1 MKQKVNE
8 NLNYVDM
15 FNKDFFLVRIPFLK
29 DYKFFNRKNGVEAQR
44 VIFHEDLTKLYN
56 GEIIKFKQFNVSSE
70 FIFYAQ
76 RIDDRTFYHFTIKNQ
91 FHPMLYPSQLDGLE
105 EKVLFLAIK
114 QIGEKLSYSDEI
126 MVKDNQSI
134 DENKLDEIFN
144 KINEILFKVEEDSKE
159 NNTPLFEGNTI
170 KGGKSDKM
178 SAKDIANKFK
188 VSVDKIQ
195 SQIKKGI
202 KIEMEHTGDKE
213 KATEIAMDH
222 LTEFPDYYDRLEK
235 METTA
240 KKEFDIN
247 ENSDTL
253 DNDWAIFKISNG
265 EKCFITKL
273 GHRNSFE
280 NCHYDV
286 KYSDNIVLKF
296 SLEQAKS
303 IIKKNIFVGD
313 KLGVVNQK
321 GVQKLFDWRIKHNDV
336 NESQKVLIKKL
347 LREELEEG
355 NFAKTLGTLGMA
367 ASTLASPNMSA
378 MNKDPYKIEKSDKI
392 GVVVNNNGTV
402 TSIARTDGPTKEMA
416 QELAIGKAKIQIV
429 SKLNLESPNFNFEIV
444 DVKFEKGKGN
454 IICTVQIVARIK

>member
-114 QIGEKLSYSDEI
+114 QIGDKLSYSDEI

-159 NNTPLFEGNTI
+159 NNTPLFENKI
-170 KGGKSDKM
+170 KGGKADKI
-178 SAKDIANKFK
+178 SVKDIANKFK

-247 ENSDTL
+247 E
-253 DNDWAIFKISNG
+253 
-265 EKCFITKL
+265 
-273 GHRNSFE
+273 
-280 NCHYDV
+280 
-286 KYSDNIVLKF
+286 
-296 SLEQAKS
+296 
-303 IIKKNIFVGD
+303 
-313 KLGVVNQK
+313 
-321 GVQKLFDWRIKHNDV
+321 
-336 NESQKVLIKKL
+336 SQKILIKKL

-378 MNKDPYKIEKSDKI
+378 MNKDPYKIEKSEKI
-392 GVVVNNNGTV
+392 GVTQNPDGSV
-402 TSIARTDGPTKEMA
+402 TSIAKTDGPTKEMA
-416 QELAIGKAKIQIV
+416 KDLAINKAKVQIAA
-429 SKLNLESPNFNFEIV
+429 KLNLDSMEFDYEVV
-444 DVKFEKGKGN
+444 DFKFDKGKN
-454 IICTVQIVARIK
+454 NVICTVQIVARITK